1 MTTQIPPGA
10 AQVAQQLTPPM
21 RRALRAAAA
30 GDLRRDELTHP
41 ARPYIYGYVYAYR
54 LRGTIDAL
62 RRRGLIR
69 TGAVREPGTRYS
81 VYEITPAGAAV
92 LAALEPPDRG
102 GTTIGDAAAF
112 LLLVAA
118 LVAAVLLTGNW

>member
-1 MTTQIPPGA
+1 MTTQIPGA
-10 AQVAQQLTPPM
+10 AQVARQLTPPM

-41 ARPYIYGYVYAYR
+41 ARPYIHGYVYGYR
-54 LRGTIDAL
+54 LSGTIDAL

-69 TGAVREPGTRYS
+69 TGAVREPGTSYS
-81 VYEITPAGAAV
+81 AYEITTAGAAV
-92 LAALEPPDRG
+92 LAALDTPDRG
-102 GTTIGDAAAF
+102 GTTIGEAAAF

-118 LVAAVLLTGNW
+118 LVGVVLLTGNWS

>member
-1 MTTQIPPGA
+1 MTTTPDP
-10 AQVAQQLTPPM
+10 AQVARQLTPPM

-30 GDLRRDELTHP
+30 GDLRRDELGHP
-41 ARPYIYGYVYAYR
+41 ARPYIHGYAHAYR

-62 RRRGLIR
+62 RRRGSVR
-69 TGAVREPGTRYS
+69 TGAVRVPGTSYS

-92 LAALEPPDRG
+92 LAALDTDRG

-118 LVAAVLLTGNW
+118 LVGVVLLTGNWS

>member
-1 MTTQIPPGA
+1 MTTTPDPT
-10 AQVAQQLTPPM
+10 QVARQLTPPM

-30 GDLRRDELTHP
+30 GDLRRYELGHP
-41 ARPYIYGYVYAYR
+41 ARPYIHGYAHGYR
-54 LRGTIDAL
+54 LSGTIDAL

-69 TGAVREPGTRYS
+69 TGAVRVPGTRYS

-92 LAALEPPDRG
+92 LSALQPADRG
-102 GTTIGDAAAF
+102 SATVGDAAAF

-118 LVAAVLLTGNW
+118 LVAAVLLTGNWS